1 MVMDIKKI
9 AADLGLILGLVL
21 FLLNAIFYIVD
32 LELFLNGASLISFV
46 LVIGFGIYSIINSR
60 KKLGGLSLI
69 HI

>member
-32 LELFLNGASLISFV
+32 L
-46 LVIGFGIYSIINSR
+46 
-60 KKLGGLSLI
+60 
-69 HI
+69 